1 MCRSPPSATI
11 HAQREADALREQ
23 LEALQA
29 AQPTLTRR
37 KRPRGRARRLLL
49 GRAEGRLV
57 RRERQAVR
65 ARRPPRKEAACSVAA
80 ERTAALQETKQELTQ
95 TFRSLYPNAAH
106 STPGTPT
113 IHTYYTY
120 YTSYTPTTPGYGI
133 TPLIPPAKAV

>member
-1 MCRSPPSATI
+1 MPPCVCM
-11 HAQREADALREQ
+11 
-23 LEALQA
+23 
-29 AQPTLTRR
+29 
-37 KRPRGRARRLLL
+37 G
-49 GRAEGRLV
+49 
-57 RRERQAVR
+57 
-65 ARRPPRKEAACSVAA
+65 KEAACSVAA

-133 TPLIPPAKAV
+133 TLLIPPAKAV

>member
-65 ARRPPRKEAACSVAA
+65 ARRPPRK
-80 ERTAALQETKQELTQ
+80 QELTQ

-133 TPLIPPAKAV
+133 TLLIPVSAC

>member
-1 MCRSPPSATI
+1 MRSARQMHCESSWRRSRRPNPPSRGESA
-11 HAQREADALREQ
+11 REGAPAGYCSDALKGGWFDENGKPFE
-23 LEALQA
+23 LAD
-29 AQPTLTRR
+29 
-37 KRPRGRARRLLL
+37 
-49 GRAEGRLV
+49 
-57 RRERQAVR
+57 
-65 ARRPPRKEAACSVAA
+65 PPRKEAACSVAA

-133 TPLIPPAKAV
+133 TLLIPPAKAV